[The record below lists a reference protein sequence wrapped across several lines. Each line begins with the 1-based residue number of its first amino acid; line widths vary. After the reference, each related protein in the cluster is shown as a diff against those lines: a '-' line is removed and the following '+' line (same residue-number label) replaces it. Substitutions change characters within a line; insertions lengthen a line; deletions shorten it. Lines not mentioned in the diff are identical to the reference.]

1 MAPSDFADY
10 PKPVE
15 TPATTYRP
23 PPVDNP
29 VFRGLPLVI
38 GANM

>member
-15 TPATTYRP
+15 APAASY
-23 PPVDNP
+23 NP
-29 VFRGLPLVI
+29 TVESNPTFRGIPLVI
-38 GANM
+38 GANL

>member
-15 TPATTYRP
+15 GPSVNYDPKVEA
-23 PPVDNP
+23 NP
-29 VFRGLPLVI
+29 VLRGLSLVA